1 MAEKCKMVKN
11 EVEKFDESIIRDRIY
26 SIRGYQVM
34 LDSDLA
40 KLYGVETKVLN
51 QAVKRNVERFPENY
65 RFQLSGIEK
74 DELVT
79 DCDRLNKA
87 NNSLRSQI
95 VTLENLRGKHSK
107 YLPYVFTEQGVAMLA
122 GVLKSEAAIRIS
134 IKIIDAFI
142 EMRKFIQTNGQ
153 IFQRIDRVELKLLEN
168 DQKFEKVFD
177 ALESKDRIPDQGI
190 FFEGQV
196 FDAYNFVSDLF
207 RKAEKSIVIVD
218 NYVDDT
224 VLVHLT
230 KVKKGI
236 QVNIVTKSISDQ
248 FMLDINKFE
257 DQYFP
262 IEVKVSKDIHDRFII
277 IDDEVL
283 YHLGASLKDL
293 GRKLFGFTK
302 MDKSGLRLLE
312 KIK

>member
-1 MAEKCKMVKN
+1 MVKN

-34 LDSDLA
+34 LDRDLA
-40 KLYGVETKVLN
+40 ELYGVKPFRLRE
-51 QAVKRNVERFPENY
+51 QVKRNKKRFPDD
-65 RFQLSGIEK
+65 F
-74 DELVT
+74 VF
-79 DCDRLNKA
+79 RLNKNEISYMVSQNA
-87 NNSLRSQI
+87 IPSKQSLGGS
-95 VTLENLRGKHSK
+95 N
-107 YLPYVFTEQGVAMLA
+107 PYVFTEQGVAALSSILTSDVA
-122 GVLKSEAAIRIS
+122 IDISIRIMR
-134 IKIIDAFI
+134 AFVA
-142 EMRKFIQTNGQ
+142 MRKFIQANGQ
-153 IFQRIDRVELKLLEN
+153 IFQRLDRVEVKLLEN

-224 VLVHLT
+224 VLLHLT
-230 KVKKGI
+230 KIKKDVQVK
-236 QVNIVTKSISDQ
+236 IVTKSLSDQ
-248 FMLDINKFE
+248 FKLDIKKFE
-257 DQYFP
+257 EQYFH
-262 IEVKVSKDIHDRFII
+262 IEVKVSKVIHDRFII
-277 IDDEVL
+277 IDSELL

-302 MDKSGLRLLE
+302 MDKSGLKLIE

>member
-1 MAEKCKMVKN
+1 M
-11 EVEKFDESIIRDRIY
+11 Y

>member
-1 MAEKCKMVKN
+1 MSKSELVKL
-11 EVEKFDESIIRDRIY
+11 EEGIGERIFTV
-26 SIRGYQVM
+26 RGFQVM
-34 LDSDLA
+34 LDRDLA
-40 KLYGVETKVLN
+40 ELYGVKPFRLRE
-51 QAVKRNVERFPENY
+51 QVKRNQKRFPDD
-65 RFQLSGIEK
+65 F
-74 DELVT
+74 VF
-79 DCDRLNKA
+79 RLNKNEISYMVSQNA
-87 NNSLRSQI
+87 IPSKQSLGGS
-95 VTLENLRGKHSK
+95 N
-107 YLPYVFTEQGVAMLA
+107 PYVFTEQGVAALSSILTSDVA
-122 GVLKSEAAIRIS
+122 IDISIRIMRVFV
-134 IKIIDAFI
+134 A
-142 EMRKFIQTNGQ
+142 MRKFIQTNGQ
-153 IFQRIDRVELKLLEN
+153 LFQRLDRVEVKLLEN

-224 VLVHLT
+224 VLFHLT
-230 KVKKGI
+230 KIKKSVQVK
-236 QVNIVTKSISDQ
+236 IVTKSVSDQ
-248 FMLDINKFE
+248 FKLDLNKFK
-257 DQYFP
+257 DQYFT
-262 IEVKVSKDIHDRFII
+262 IEVKVSKVIHDRFII
-277 IDDEVL
+277 LDGELL

>member
-1 MAEKCKMVKN
+1 MVKN

-34 LDSDLA
+34 LDRDLA
-40 KLYGVETKVLN
+40 ELYGVETKVLN
-51 QAVKRNVERFPENY
+51 QAVKRNKGRFPENY
-65 RFQLSGIEK
+65 RFQLSVIEK

-79 DCDRLNKA
+79 DCDRL
-87 NNSLRSQI
+87 R
-95 VTLENLRGKHSK
+95 NLKHSTF
-107 YLPYVFTEQGVAMLA
+107 PPFVFTEHGVAMLSA
-122 GVLKSEAAIRIS
+122 VLKSKIAVDIS
-134 IKIIDAFI
+134 IIIIDAFI
-142 EMRKFIQTNGQ
+142 AMRKFIQANGQ
-153 IFQRIDRVELKLLEN
+153 IFQRLDRVEVKLLEN

-177 ALESKDRIPDQGI
+177 ALESKDRIHEQGI

-218 NYVDDT
+218 NYIDDT

-230 KVKKGI
+230 KIKKGV
-236 QVNIVTKSISDQ
+236 QVKIVTKSISDQ
-248 FMLDINKFE
+248 FKLDIKKFE
-257 DQYFP
+257 DQYFT
-262 IEVKVSKDIHDRFII
+262 IEVNVSKDIHDRFII
-277 IDDEVL
+277 IDGEVL

-302 MDKSGLRLLE
+302 MDKAGLKLIE